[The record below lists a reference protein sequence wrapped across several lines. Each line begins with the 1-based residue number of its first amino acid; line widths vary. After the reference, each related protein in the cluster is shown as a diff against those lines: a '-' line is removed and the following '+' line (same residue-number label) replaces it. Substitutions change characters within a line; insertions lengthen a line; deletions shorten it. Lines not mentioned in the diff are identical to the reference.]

1 MPNLKHAYSDMKNHK
16 RLHCLSESVG
26 KGFRLLIHTAALARL
41 YKSAKPGRETVST
54 FFRWEC
60 SMAKEVKLPLPINV
74 NGGSFSHEPAGAVE
88 ANRRNG
94 SLCLSR
100 PDHRLK
106 PLGE

>member
-1 MPNLKHAYSDMKNHK
+1 
-16 RLHCLSESVG
+16 
-26 KGFRLLIHTAALARL
+26 
-41 YKSAKPGRETVST
+41 
-54 FFRWEC
+54 
-60 SMAKEVKLPLPINV
+60 MAKEVKLPLPINV